1 VSERDEQFLQD
12 AYALGCDADKKNVTG
27 FYKRWAQEYNQRMEA
42 GLGYLSPRTLA
53 ERLRAQLEPSPEQ
66 CIVDIGCGTGL
77 AAKAL
82 AALGFTIIDG
92 IDLSPDMLIQ
102 ADSSPVYRELI
113 EADLTAV
120 LPLSDNTYDAAICT
134 GTFTHGHVDATALD
148 EIVRILKP
156 GGYFAFTVHRHVW
169 QSAGF
174 ESTLAS
180 LCARDEL
187 LAVERQAYPLFENGS
202 DDGWFCI
209 YQKQ

>member
-102 ADSSPVYRELI
+102 AMHRNVHPRSCRCDS
-113 EADLTAV
+113 T
-120 LPLSDNTYDAAICT
+120 
-134 GTFTHGHVDATALD
+134 
-148 EIVRILKP
+148 
-156 GGYFAFTVHRHVW
+156 
-169 QSAGF
+169 
-174 ESTLAS
+174 
-180 LCARDEL
+180 
-187 LAVERQAYPLFENGS
+187 
-202 DDGWFCI
+202 
-209 YQKQ
+209 

>member
-12 AYALGCDADKKNVTG
+12 AYALGSEADKQDITD

-42 GLGYLSPRTLA
+42 GLGYLSPHTLA
-53 ERLRAQLEPSPEQ
+53 KRLRAHYKPTPDQ
-66 CIVDIGCGTGL
+66 CLVDIGCGTGL

-82 AALGFTIIDG
+82 LALGFTNIDG
-92 IDLSPDMLIQ
+92 IDLSPDMLLQ
-102 ADSSPVYRELI
+102 ASSGPIYRELI
-113 EADLTAV
+113 EADLTAI
-120 LPLSDNTYDAAICT
+120 LPLSDNTYDAAVCT

-169 QSAGF
+169 EGAGF
-174 ESTLAS
+174 ESTLAR
-180 LCARDEL
+180 LRAGDAL
-187 LAVERQAYPLFENGS
+187 LEVERQAHPLFENGS

-209 YQKQ
+209 YRKQ